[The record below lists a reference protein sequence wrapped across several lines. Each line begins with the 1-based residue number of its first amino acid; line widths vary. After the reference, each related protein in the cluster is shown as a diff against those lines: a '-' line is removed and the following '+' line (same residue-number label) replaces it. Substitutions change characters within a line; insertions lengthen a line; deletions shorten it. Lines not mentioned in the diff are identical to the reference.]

1 MSDYPHKVAMY
12 VWLAI
17 LSGCVSGMLAGAG
30 LLSARLAAIE
40 HRLAACP
47 CAAVNTPDGG
57 TKP

>member
-1 MSDYPHKVAMY
+1 MY